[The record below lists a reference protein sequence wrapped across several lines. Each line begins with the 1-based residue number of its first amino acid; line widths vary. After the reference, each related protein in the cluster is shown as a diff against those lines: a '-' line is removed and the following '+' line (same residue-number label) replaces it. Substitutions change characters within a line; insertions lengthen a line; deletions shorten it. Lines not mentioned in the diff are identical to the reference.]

1 MNGESR
7 ACPDHHVGAEAQE
20 DDDDPF
26 EGKMKRLVVELRVQH
41 VEGAKRKNVIAANLK
56 ELAYGV

>member
-1 MNGESR
+1 
-7 ACPDHHVGAEAQE
+7 
-20 DDDDPF
+20 
-26 EGKMKRLVVELRVQH
+26 MKRLVVELRVQH